1 MLKKS
6 NVKTMVPTEPKLLG
20 NIIKDVTS
28 GKLPM
33 PALAPIAPVAA
44 PAPVTR
50 MSEKALKE
58 WLDSINQGL
67 RNVGRLAMTDSEIKG
82 FCTELFARKFTLD
95 HADQAEHYLLFGKR
109 TNFTEKKVISEMFY
123 PTAADMQQFKVEF
136 IPIALADAKLR
147 EAVRQEKIIQKEM
160 EANHERDKRTL
171 RDEIAWLRTPGRVSV
186 ENSPES
192 IELLKNLSKDLENK
206 AQEKKFE
213 KKVKSMEIDIKSLNK
228 QRVIMML
235 RLHELGESVE
245 FTNADLALLQS
256 MDLIEIN
263 ELEQEIS

>member
-1 MLKKS
+1 MQ
-6 NVKTMVPTEPKLLG
+6 PTEPKLLG
-20 NIIKDVTS
+20 NIIKDMTT
-28 GKLPM
+28 GKVPM
-33 PALAPIAPVAA
+33 PTLPPIAPVAA
-44 PAPVTR
+44 AVPVVK
-50 MSEKALKE
+50 MSEEALTE
-58 WLDSINQGL
+58 WLYAINQGL
-67 RNVGRLAMTDSEIKG
+67 RNVGRVPMTDNEIKG
-82 FCTELFARKFTLD
+82 FCKQLYAKGYTLD

-136 IPIALADAKLR
+136 IPIALAEAKLR
-147 EAVRQEKIIQKEM
+147 EAVRQEKIIQKEL

-235 RLHELGESVE
+235 RLHELGETVE

-256 MDLIEIN
+256 LDLIEIN
-263 ELEQEIS
+263 ELDQE